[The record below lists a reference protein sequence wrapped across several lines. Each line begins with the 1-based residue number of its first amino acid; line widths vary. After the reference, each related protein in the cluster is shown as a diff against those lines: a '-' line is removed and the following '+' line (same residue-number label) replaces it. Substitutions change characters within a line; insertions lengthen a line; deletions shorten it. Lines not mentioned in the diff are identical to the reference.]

1 MSQGDAPQIG
11 PAFARTARAT
21 MRWTVVTS
29 VVVFAL
35 TGELL
40 LSGFA
45 RNSAA
50 QQAHLCNL
58 ALLNRTRAP
67 SASELEEFLR
77 RYDPLVAVG
86 LLDATGKPV
95 LVFPDAPEVRLSIL
109 ESATSDGTPREVTA
123 RLPDGDQG
131 AWAVRV
137 NLADQRETAPAATTA
152 VLLLR
157 RDPYRMNWMLA
168 TLVFGGL
175 VWTSVHVGL
184 RFISRWFERRIAE
197 PLLHLAKPWADRN
210 SLEEW
215 VESVHA
221 GGWSETARIAQ
232 NLRSLGVEVVE
243 SKERVRRLMRSSQI
257 ELKLREKN
265 FDRRLRRVRDQALL
279 DPLTRL
285 RNRRFLEERLEP
297 VFNEHKR
304 TGESLAVVMLD
315 LDNFKLHNDT
325 QGHQAGDDL
334 LRFVGELLNGAIRP
348 EDVAVRYGGDEFVLL
363 LPATTADEARV
374 VAERIIKLFAQ
385 YTATLPGPGNVTMS
399 AGIAC
404 TSTAP
409 CPSGMELLRRADE
422 VLYTAKSGGKNAVC
436 TVR

>member
-1 MSQGDAPQIG
+1 
-11 PAFARTARAT
+11 

-45 RNSAA
+45 RNSAL

-58 ALLNRTRAP
+58 ALLDRSHAP
-67 SASELEEFLR
+67 SEAELLEFVR
-77 RYDPLVAVG
+77 RYDRLLAVG
-86 LLDATGKPV
+86 LLDDAGRPV
-95 LVFPDAPEVRLSIL
+95 LVFPDAPEVRLSVSEAAI
-109 ESATSDGTPREVTA
+109 SDGTPRQLTA
-123 RLPDGDQG
+123 RLPGGDQG
-131 AWAVRV
+131 AWAVKV
-137 NLADQRETAPAATTA
+137 GLTDQRPATGTATSA
-152 VLLLR
+152 VFLLR
-157 RDPYRMNWMLA
+157 RDPYRLNWMIA
-168 TLVFGGL
+168 TLVFGAL

-184 RFISRWFERRIAE
+184 RFISRWFDRRIAE

-215 VESVHA
+215 VESVHSGA
-221 GGWSETARIAQ
+221 WSETARIAQ

-243 SKERVRRLMRSSQI
+243 TKERVRRLMRSSQI

-285 RNRRFLEERLEP
+285 RNRRYLEERLEP
-297 VFNEHKR
+297 VFTEHQR
-304 TGESLAVVMLD
+304 SGEHLAVVMLD
-315 LDNFKLHNDT
+315 LDNFKILNDT

-363 LPATTADEARV
+363 LPATTSSEARV

-385 YTATLPGPGNVTMS
+385 YTATLPGPGSVTMS

-404 TSTAP
+404 TSTTK
-409 CPSGMELLRRADE
+409 CPNGTQLLRRADE
-422 VLYTAKSGGKNAVC
+422 VLYAAKSGGKNAVC
-436 TVR
+436 TVG